1 MREKSIE
8 YRCLSIHLLSM
19 EIAITAEK
27 KWFSAHIPQ
36 LHISSEGETFD
47 ELLKNIQ
54 EALEMYYEEE
64 KDYNKNFLKNWR
76 MYFNMENLKHAVDH
90 KIAA

>member
-1 MREKSIE
+1 
-8 YRCLSIHLLSM
+8 M
-19 EIAITAEK
+19 EIAITTEK

-36 LHISSEGETFD
+36 LQISTEGETFD

-54 EALEMYYEEE
+54 EALEIYYQEE
-64 KDYNKNFLKNWR
+64 KDYNKNLLKNGKI
-76 MYFNMENLKHAVDH
+76 YFNMENFKHAVNH

>member
-1 MREKSIE
+1 
-8 YRCLSIHLLSM
+8 M
-19 EIAITAEK
+19 EIAITTEK

-64 KDYNKNFLKNWR
+64 KDYNKNFLKNWKI
-76 MYFNMENLKHAVDH
+76 YFNMENFKHAVNH